1 MPHRSNPRSPPAMP
15 RVLNVG
21 QCVPDHM
28 SISSYLRRQFAA
40 DVEKVDDH
48 AAAVEAAK
56 GGGVDLVLVN
66 RLYDADGSPGL
77 LTVKAI
83 AEAGG
88 PPVMLVSNYAEAQQ
102 DAVAAGA
109 KPGFGKGDLGTAA
122 AKEKL
127 ESVLGGD

>member
-1 MPHRSNPRSPPAMP
+1 MP

-28 SISSYLRRQFAA
+28 SISSYLRRKFDA
-40 DVEKVDDH
+40 DVVKVDDH
-48 AAAVEAAK
+48 DAAVEAAK
-56 GGGVDLVLVN
+56 GGDVDLVLVN

-77 LTVKAI
+77 PTVQAI
-83 AEAGG
+83 AEADG
-88 PPVMLVSNYAEAQQ
+88 PPVMLVSNYEEAQA

-122 AKEKL
+122 ADEKL
-127 ESVLGGD
+127 KPVLAA

>member
-1 MPHRSNPRSPPAMP
+1 MP

-28 SISSYLRRQFAA
+28 SISSYLRRQFGAE
-40 DVEKVDDH
+40 VVKVDSHTD
-48 AAAVEAAK
+48 AVEAAAA
-56 GGGVDLVLVN
+56 GDVDLVLVN

-77 LTVKAI
+77 ETVKAI
-83 AEAGG
+83 ADAGG
-88 PPVMLVSNYAEAQQ
+88 PPVMLVSNFEEAQN
-102 DAVAAGA
+102 DAVEAGA

-127 ESVLGGD
+127 EPVLAG